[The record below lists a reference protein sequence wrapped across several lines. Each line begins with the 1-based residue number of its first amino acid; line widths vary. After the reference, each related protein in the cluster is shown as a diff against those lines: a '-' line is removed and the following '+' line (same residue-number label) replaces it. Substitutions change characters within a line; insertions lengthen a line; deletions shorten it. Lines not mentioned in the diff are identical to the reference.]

1 MEKISHTKAFFANPI
16 SYVAGMIALGSVVF
30 AWGVSSANK
39 GNSVSVMGKQQT
51 EQSTKIDN
59 IQTSMSIQHQEWTR
73 FMIRYDADKKIDS
86 VFKNKLYN
94 GFIVLDT
101 AMVKHLRLT
110 NRTEE
115 RLQFM
120 EDQLKKNSNL
130 YDQVIPTPLNINT
143 TSLLKRS
150 NE

>member
-16 SYVAGMIALGSVVF
+16 SYVSGMIALGAVVF

-39 GNSVSVMGKQQT
+39 KSDVSSIGKDQT
-51 EQSTKIDN
+51 EMKADIK
-59 IQTSMSIQHQEWTR
+59 SIQGAVSLQNQAWTR
-73 FMIRYDADKKIDS
+73 FMAKDS

-120 EDQLKKNSNL
+120 EDQIKKNEFFN
-130 YDQVIPTPLNINT
+130 QVIPTRQNINT
-143 TSLLKRS
+143 LSEWKKR
-150 NE
+150 